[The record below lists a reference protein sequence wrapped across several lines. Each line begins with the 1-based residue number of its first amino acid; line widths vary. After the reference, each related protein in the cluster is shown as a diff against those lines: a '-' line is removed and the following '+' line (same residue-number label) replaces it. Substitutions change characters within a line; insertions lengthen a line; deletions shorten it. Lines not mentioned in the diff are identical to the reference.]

1 MRIKIMY
8 TAAGL
13 AGMMLLTSC
22 IKQIDKAFTGKTVVE
37 IDAAPLNSNFTG
49 VTYPIITRIPPAGI
63 PLRTADSTLRRLSGT
78 VMVRVNLVGPQ
89 VAQEQTIGYKIFNSP
104 IASISFPATATGQT
118 PTAAAG
124 TLSVVDA
131 LAGTH
136 FTALSGKCIIP
147 ANSSFGF
154 IEIPVRNAGATA
166 AQGRFIGIQ
175 LDSTGSL
182 MPNPNYARIGMVI
195 DQR

>member
-1 MRIKIMY
+1 MY
-8 TAAGL
+8 TVAGFTTML
-13 AGMMLLTSC
+13 LLTSC
-22 IKQIDKAFTGKTVVE
+22 VKQLEKAYTGTTVVE

-49 VTYPIITRIPPAGI
+49 VTYPILTRIPPDGI
-63 PLRTADSTLRRLSGT
+63 PLRTADSTLRRFSGT
-78 VMVRVNLVGPQ
+78 VKVRINLVGPQ

-104 IASISFPATATGQT
+104 ITSISFPATAAGQT
-118 PTAAAG
+118 PATAAG

-136 FTALSGKCIIP
+136 FTALSGKCTIP

-154 IEIPVRNAGATA
+154 IEIPVRNTVATA
-166 AQGRFIGIQ
+166 SQGRFIGIQ

-182 MPNPNYARIGMVI
+182 MPNPNYCRIGMVI

>member
-1 MRIKIMY
+1 MY
-8 TAAGL
+8 TVAGL
-13 AGMMLLTSC
+13 AGMLLLTSC
-22 IKQIDKAFTGKTVVE
+22 IKQLEKAFTGATVVE
-37 IDAAPLNSNFTG
+37 IDAAVLNSNATG

-63 PLRTADSTLRRLSGT
+63 PLRTADSTLRRWSGT
-78 VMVRVNLVGPQ
+78 VKVRVNLVGPQ
-89 VAQEQTIGYKIFNSP
+89 VAQEQTIGYKIFTSP
-104 IASISFPATATGQT
+104 ITSISFPATATGQT

-124 TLSVVDA
+124 TLSVLNA

-136 FTALSGKCIIP
+136 FTALSGKCTIP

-154 IEIPVRNAGATA
+154 IDLPVINAGTTA
-166 AQGRFIGIQ
+166 AQGRFVGIQ
-175 LDSTGSL
+175 LDSTGTL